1 VFECDS
7 IGDMKAIRTGNWSYR
22 ELLAASVLIAVVSGI
37 VFGAIM
43 HALRYRL
50 GFDIFVQDIVG
61 TVVAAVLVL
70 VLLRSRIR
78 ARRQVDSDLQELSL
92 VRERLDMALEG
103 GNLGL
108 WDWWVK
114 EGLLTVNARWAGIIG
129 YTQEELGPVSIETW
143 QRLCHPQDLE
153 RVNELLVEHFDGR
166 EKHFECECR
175 MLHKDGGWVW
185 VYTSGRVMERDQQS
199 RPVRM
204 VGTHTDITQR
214 KVTDIDLEETTIQS
228 RQLLEKA
235 EEASRA
241 KSLFL
246 ANMSHEIRTPLN
258 GVIGMTYMLSETR
271 MDERQQ
277 IYVETIRQSGESLLA
292 LVNDIL
298 DFSKIEAGKL
308 ELEVTEFDLRDL
320 VDDFGA
326 VMASAAHAKGLE
338 LVCSVVPRMP
348 ALLRGDP
355 LRLRQILINLVGNA
369 IKFTANGHV
378 VMRVAEMDRSIE
390 DVTLR
395 FSIQDTGIGIPAD
408 KLSGLFQIFTQVD
421 ASTTRKFGGTGLG
434 LAISRQL
441 VQKMDGEIG
450 VNPGESGGT
459 EFWFSVRLPLGAP
472 RRHEEPLNLHRAR
485 ILVVSP
491 SLPLSADLRE
501 RLTSMGARVHLAR
514 SVSEGLEILGQRARK
529 FAMVIVDADMA
540 GGAKEGSLLAAIR
553 HDDRSYG
560 VPVVA
565 LERLGRQGSG
575 HLYEHILSK
584 PLHRRHLRELLT
596 HLLASEDSN
605 FPEPVSSFFFP
616 EPHLPI
622 GAKVLLVEDNL
633 VNQMVAQGMLESM
646 GLVVDIANNGLEAVD
661 AWRANSYR
669 LVLMDCQMPEMNGFD
684 ATRSIRSSDPA
695 RQIPIIAM
703 TANATKQDQEACFA
717 VGMDDFIV
725 KPLVPQHLSEV
736 LGRWLGHD

>member
-1 VFECDS
+1 
-7 IGDMKAIRTGNWSYR
+7 MKHARVGNWSHR
-22 ELLAASVLIAVVSGI
+22 ELLIGSLLIAVVSG
-37 VFGAIM
+37 VVLGASL
-43 HALRYRL
+43 HALSCRL
-50 GFDIFVQDIVG
+50 GITTFVRDFLA
-61 TVVAAVLVL
+61 TVLTAGAVLL
-70 VLLRSRIR
+70 VLHTRIRSRQR
-78 ARRQVDSDLQELSL
+78 AEGDLQELAI

-114 EGLLTVNARWAGIIG
+114 EGLLTVNQRWAEIIG
-129 YTQEELGPVSIETW
+129 YTQEELGPISIETW
-143 QRLCHPQDLE
+143 TRLCHPQDLV
-153 RVNELLVEHFDGR
+153 RVNALLEAHFDGR
-166 EKHFECECR
+166 NGNFECECR

-185 VYTSGRVMERDQQS
+185 VLTCGRVMERDVNGD
-199 RPVRM
+199 PVRM
-204 VGTHTDITQR
+204 VGTHIDITHR
-214 KVTDIDLEETTIQS
+214 KMIEIDLEETTIQS

-235 EEASRA
+235 EDASRA

-277 IYVETIRQSGESLLA
+277 MYVETIRQSGESLLA

-308 ELEVTEFDLRDL
+308 ELEVTEFDVRDL

-338 LVCSVVPRMP
+338 LVCSVAPELP
-348 ALLRGDP
+348 GLLRGDP

-369 IKFTANGHV
+369 IKFTAEGHV
-378 VMRVAEMDRSIE
+378 VVRVAEMDRSTE

-395 FSIQDTGIGIPAD
+395 FSVQDTGIGIPSD
-408 KLSGLFQIFTQVD
+408 KLSGLFQLFTQVD

-459 EFWFSVRLPLGAP
+459 EFWFSVRMPLGGT
-472 RRHEEPLNLHRAR
+472 RRHEEPLNLKRAR
-485 ILVVSP
+485 ILIVSP
-491 SLPLSADLRE
+491 SLALRADLRE
-501 RLTSMGARVHLAR
+501 RLMSMGARVHDAG
-514 SVSEGLEILGQRARK
+514 SVAEGLDILGQGRHR
-529 FAMVIVDADMA
+529 FAMVIVDADFP

-553 HDDRSYG
+553 HDDRFSWI
-560 VPVVA
+560 PVVA
-565 LERLGRQGSG
+565 MVRLGRSGSG
-575 HLYEHILSK
+575 HLYQHVLSK
-584 PLHRRHLRELLT
+584 PFHRRRLRELLT
-596 HLLASEDSN
+596 QVLAHEDST
-605 FPEPVSSFFFP
+605 FPEPASSFFFP
-616 EPHLPI
+616 EPHLPV
-622 GAKVLLVEDNL
+622 GAKVLLVEDNP

-646 GLVVDIANNGLEAVD
+646 GLSVDIAGNGLEAIA
-661 AWRANSYR
+661 AWQANPYR

-684 ATRSIRSSDPA
+684 ATRAIRAADPD

-703 TANATKQDQEACFA
+703 TANATREDQEACFA

-725 KPLVPQHLSEV
+725 KPLVPQHLSDV
-736 LGRWLGHD
+736 LERWLGRED